1 MKKNNK
7 KTNLYKKAFRREHL
21 VSDTELDAIRNKLS
35 NIENPAVY
43 AEAFFNAVFDKMYDE
58 AAREYFSEIEKSE
71 SDD

>member
-21 VSDTELDAIRNKLS
+21 VSNTELDVIRNTLS
-35 NIENPAVY
+35 NIQDPSAY
-43 AEAFFNAVFDKMYDE
+43 AEAFFNAVFDKMYE
-58 AAREYFSEIEKSE
+58 RAAREYFSESAKLE